1 VATTTSHKRP
11 AYVRDEAQ
19 DTGILVLL
27 LTLGT
32 ALLVLGAVGM
42 LFLLTLPTT
51 AIGG

>member
-1 VATTTSHKRP
+1 MATTTIHRRP
-11 AYVRDEAQ
+11 ASVRDEAQ

-27 LTLGT
+27 VTLGT
-32 ALLVLGAVGM
+32 ALLVLGAIGM